1 MQSIFREIKT
11 LQEEE
16 RKQDFSFGFDVEEAN
31 KAKKKK
37 KKKRGKKGNKANQQA
52 NGDGGDSGSES
63 DKEMEDL
70 IKIVSE
76 TVTLA
81 DKDAKLSSA
90 SMPPP
95 PGLASVPPPQPPVS
109 TKPVDDDESD
119 DEDDKPGQS
128 AGDGKKKKKKKANK
142 KKASTSQPGGKSK
155 KEDDDDD
162 FLNAAIAKAEA
173 ERVVLD
179 KAKKVA
185 EKEKLKADKAA
196 GKVKGPVFVTASDP
210 SLDTSAKAKAKF
222 GKGKNL
228 VAVGPAKVRDANW
241 LQPGAPSAPLST
253 TGASEGLKTA
263 AVEAGSNA
271 AAAAPSLPDDTKY
284 HNSPFTFGF
293 GFDL

>member
-11 LQEEE
+11 LDEEE
-16 RKQDFSFGFDVEEAN
+16 RKQAFSFGFDVEEAN

-37 KKKRGKKGNKANQQA
+37 KKKRGKKGNKANQA

-63 DKEMEDL
+63 DKEMDDL

-81 DKDAKLSSA
+81 DRDAKLSSA

-95 PGLASVPPPQPPVS
+95 PGLASGPPPQPSVN
-109 TKPVDDDESD
+109 TKPAADEKSD
-119 DEDDKPGQS
+119 DEDDKPGQNV
-128 AGDGKKKKKKKANK
+128 GDGKKKKKKKASK
-142 KKASTSQPGGKSK
+142 KKGTTSQAGGKSK

-162 FLNAAIAKAEA
+162 FLNAAIAKADA
-173 ERVVLD
+173 ERVVLE

-185 EKEKLKADKAA
+185 EKEKVKADKAS

-210 SLDTSAKAKAKF
+210 GLDTSAKAKAKF

-241 LQPGAPSAPLST
+241 LQPGAPSAPVST
-253 TGASEGLKTA
+253 TGPSEGSKTA
-263 AVEAGSNA
+263 AVEAGSTS